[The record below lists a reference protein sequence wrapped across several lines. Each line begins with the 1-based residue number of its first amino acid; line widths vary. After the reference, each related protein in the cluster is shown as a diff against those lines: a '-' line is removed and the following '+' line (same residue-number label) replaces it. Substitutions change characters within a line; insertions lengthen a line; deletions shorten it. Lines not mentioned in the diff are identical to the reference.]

1 MSSFHVDGRVSIKL
15 EYDLAM
21 RLGEFILSSGTEDKQ
36 FIALGHKLLN
46 LDEDENS
53 PSKFGNKNREY
64 FQEKEIIRATGRV
77 LNDSNR
83 MTDMEGPE
91 EEVWENK
98 TPIRVRS
105 KYSKNY

>member
-53 PSKFGNKNREY
+53 PAKFGRSREEY
-64 FQEKEIIRATGRV
+64 FQEKEVIRATGRV
-77 LNDSNR
+77 LNDANR
-83 MTDMEGPE
+83 MTDIQRPE
-91 EEVWENK
+91 EGWENK